1 MSRLRQIGGK
11 MKKILAIVAIATFTL
26 TGCSANEGQFK
37 DALKACNVN
46 LGGLTLAVESSTE
59 QKGAVEDAAPTND
72 SVAGIGDSPTTLFVD
87 VTSVSDRVGL
97 NIVASQCV
105 MQGLG
110 FSDSTINTIWADQKT
125 MDGVYKAAVAAFRK
139 STAELKKSQK
149 SLNSIKI
156 TNANINSIASKW
168 EREYRADPN
177 CLAGWETEIDEW
189 GDEYDTDIPIMEPCN
204 YSDWLF
210 ENKDWDYGDPR
221 KYVSSSTKT
230 ATKATKLE
238 TTVAKGVVFP
248 EGKLGQFQP
257 VGQDGFAIGWFYSR
271 KQGLVLGIT
280 KN

>member
-1 MSRLRQIGGK
+1 MT
-11 MKKILAIVAIATFTL
+11 KIVSLILIATLSLSGCTAGNSQFT
-26 TGCSANEGQFK
+26 E
-37 DALKACNVN
+37 ALAACNVN
-46 LGGLTLAVESSTE
+46 LGGLALATESDTV
-59 QKGAVEDAAPTND
+59 QKGSVEDAAPTND
-72 SVAGIGDSPTTLFVD
+72 SVAGISDSPTTLFID
-87 VTSVSDRVGL
+87 VTSVSDKIGL
-97 NIVASQCV
+97 NIIASQCV

-110 FSDSTINTIWADQKT
+110 FSDTTINTIWADQKT
-125 MDGVYKAAVAAFRK
+125 MDGVYKAAVASFKK

-189 GDEYDTDIPIMEPCN
+189 GDEIDTDVPIMEGCS
-204 YSDWLF
+204 YSDWLY

-221 KYVSSSTKT
+221 KYVSSSSKT
-230 ATKATKLE
+230 ATKASKLE

-248 EGKLGQFQP
+248 TGKLGNFQP
-257 VGQDGFAIGWFYSR
+257 VGQDGYSIGWFYSR